1 MVSRH
6 RATFSA
12 DDSPLHEPAAKQP
25 PADATTS
32 YASATDSKATA
43 VAATTLAA
51 FDEAT
56 GSGFAAFLDALR
68 SCEHFDLTL
77 LSKLWCQHLAQYW
90 DRTVPGEL
98 LDIFATLYRYH
109 LRHFEAATWSHLEA
123 TDFRSVFRMSL
134 WWLELQH
141 DRAEQQPK
149 QRQQQQQPLDGGDDG
164 DGVRVDAKWL
174 DVFEQLLFHTGFY
187 ETGTAADE
195 RTLAGYQVRWRWLQY
210 LQARYENRLQLAVDY
225 LYATDECLQ
234 AAAADADD
242 ADDAGIRLPNQRRN
256 EHISRTAIGE
266 LCAALERS
274 IHLNSVPQLYR
285 DGEFAR
291 IVPILCDSL
300 RAIDWRTDPLAGGQT
315 EAAGAMLPT
324 TQLEVLL
331 EAFYQ
336 LDCWDECMR
345 WTEHTLGYAWLHFGR
360 APAETARHARW
371 AALVTFALTYARA
384 LIGEESVA
392 IVERLGARWA
402 ARFVQTVGRV
412 VVDQLDGPIERGGGG
427 GGSGGSGVR
436 THAVCTRLPWL
447 LLHAVIQ
454 REEDVQWA
462 RCRRAAA
469 AAAAVAASDGGDERA
484 ALALVDENGVPMS
497 VMVFFT
503 AHEFLGARSWC
514 TLQSGAFLLHVMDV
528 VADALRTPALDR
540 HRDVVGEYL
549 EQVTYCLYGYPA
561 RRARARHIEEHD
573 ACNVELT
580 WPRAVQ
586 LFDLYRPE
594 ALPEFNSYK

>member
-1 MVSRH
+1 M
-6 RATFSA
+6 
-12 DDSPLHEPAAKQP
+12 
-25 PADATTS
+25 
-32 YASATDSKATA
+32 
-43 VAATTLAA
+43 
-51 FDEAT
+51 
-56 GSGFAAFLDALR
+56 
-68 SCEHFDLTL
+68 
-77 LSKLWCQHLAQYW
+77 
-90 DRTVPGEL
+90 PGEL
-98 LDIFATLYRYH
+98 LALFGTLYRYH
-109 LRHFEAATWSHLEA
+109 LRHFEAANWAHLDA
-123 TDFRSVFRMSL
+123 DDFRSVFRMSL

-141 DRAEQQPK
+141 DSAEQQQPK
-149 QRQQQQQPLDGGDDG
+149 QSQPDADANGIK
-164 DGVRVDAKWL
+164 VNAKWL
-174 DVFEQLLFHTGFY
+174 GVFHQLLFHSGYFEA
-187 ETGTAADE
+187 ETTDDR
-195 RTLAGYQVRWRWLQY
+195 RTFAGYQVRWRWLQY
-210 LQARYENRLQLAVDY
+210 LQARYENHLELAVDY
-225 LYATDECLQ
+225 LYATAECLRS
-234 AAAADADD
+234 ADGDD
-242 ADDAGIRLPNQRRN
+242 GGDAGAGTQPPAIRLPNQRRN
-256 EHISRTAIGE
+256 NLISAAAIDD
-266 LCAALERS
+266 LRALLERN
-274 IHLNSVPQLYR
+274 IHLNSVPELYR
-285 DGEFAR
+285 AGEFAR

-300 RAIDWRTDPLAGGQT
+300 HAVDWRTDPLAGGAGQPL
-315 EAAGAMLPT
+315 AAGGAMLPT

-345 WTEHTLGYAWLHFGR
+345 WTEHTLGYAWLHFAR
-360 APAETARHARW
+360 APAETARHASW

-384 LIGEESVA
+384 LIAEESVA

-412 VVDQLDGPIERGGGG
+412 VVDQLDGPIDRGGAGGGG
-427 GGSGGSGVR
+427 GGGGVR
-436 THAVCTRLPWL
+436 AHAVCTRLPWL

-462 RCRRAAA
+462 RSRRSLRNGSADG
-469 AAAAVAASDGGDERA
+469 ASADERA
-484 ALALVDENGVPMS
+484 TATTGGGGDALLVDENGVPMS

-540 HRDVVGEYL
+540 HRDVVAEYL